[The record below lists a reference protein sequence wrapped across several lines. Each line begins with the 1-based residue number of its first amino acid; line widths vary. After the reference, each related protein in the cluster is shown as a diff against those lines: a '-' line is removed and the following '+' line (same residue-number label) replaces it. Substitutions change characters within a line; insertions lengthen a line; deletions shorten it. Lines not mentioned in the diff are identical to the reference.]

1 MAPIR
6 TWTVSPCRARWS
18 EHQPVNI
25 PLRDYWNLLVD
36 YLHTER
42 RRVAALGLLLCTSIG
57 LQLLNPQIMRSVIDS
72 ALAGGATDPLLLLAA
87 LFFGFA
93 LLQQVVTILASY
105 TGESVAW
112 TATNRLRHDLA
123 RHCLYLDM
131 SFHNARTPG
140 EMIERIDGDVQA
152 LSNFFSQFVI
162 KVVANAV
169 LLLGILVLLFR
180 VDWRVGLALAVFVLV
195 TGLTL
200 LRLRNISVPYWKASS
215 EAHAALFGFLE
226 ERLGGTKD
234 IRANGAIAYTLRR
247 FYELV
252 RRTWQTQIKA
262 GVMVN
267 VMINTTMLLF
277 TIGNATALLVG
288 AYLFGAGSISL
299 GTVYVIFHYSNMLM
313 QPIEQIT
320 QQMEDLQKAGASI
333 ARVRELTGIRTK
345 LEDGTGAV
353 LPAGPLAV
361 EFERVSFG
369 YDQAEPVLRNLSFR
383 LRPGTVLGLLGRTGS
398 GKTTLIRLLLRLYDP
413 ARGRICAGDGARAV
427 DLRDVHLHD
436 LPRHI
441 GVVTQ
446 NVQLFNASVRDNLAF
461 FDRSIPD
468 ERILEVLAELGL
480 GRWYTALP
488 DGLDSELASGG
499 AGLSAGE
506 GQLLA
511 FARIFLKDPGLVILD
526 EASSR
531 LDPAT
536 EQLIERAV
544 ERLVRHRTAIIIAH
558 RLKTVERADE
568 IMILDHGRILE
579 HGSRDAL
586 ADDPGSQFAALLRT
600 GIEEVLA

>member
-1 MAPIR
+1 
-6 TWTVSPCRARWS
+6 
-18 EHQPVNI
+18 VNI

-36 YLHTER
+36 YLRTER
-42 RRVAALGLLLCTSIG
+42 RRVAALGVLLCTSIG

-72 ALAGGATDPLLLLAA
+72 ALAGSATDALLLLAA
-87 LFFGFA
+87 LFFGLA
-93 LLQQVVTILASY
+93 LVQQIVAILASY

-112 TATNRLRHDLA
+112 TATNLLRHDLA
-123 RHCLYLDM
+123 RHCLFLDM

-162 KVVANAV
+162 KVVANV
-169 LLLGILVLLFR
+169 LLLLGILVLLFR

-195 TGLTL
+195 TGVTL

-215 EAHAALFGFLE
+215 EANAALFGFLE

-252 RRTWQTQIKA
+252 RRTWQTQLKA

-288 AYLFGAGSISL
+288 AYLFGTGSISL

-345 LEDGTGAV
+345 LEDGTGAA

-361 EFERVSFG
+361 DFERVSFG
-369 YDQAEPVLRNLSFR
+369 YDHAEPVLRNISFR
-383 LRPGTVLGLLGRTGS
+383 LRPGSVLGLLGRTGS

-413 ARGRICAGDGARAV
+413 AHGRICLGDGTHAV
-427 DLRDVHLHD
+427 NLRDVYLRE

-480 GRWYTALP
+480 WSWYAALP

-499 AGLSAGE
+499 VGLSAGE

-544 ERLVRHRTAIIIAH
+544 ERLARDRTAIIIAH

-568 IMILDHGRILE
+568 IMILDHGRIQE
-579 HGSRDAL
+579 HGARDVL
-586 ADDPGSQFAALLRT
+586 AADPGSHFSALLKT

>member
-1 MAPIR
+1 M
-6 TWTVSPCRARWS
+6 
-18 EHQPVNI
+18 NI

-36 YLHTER
+36 YLRTER
-42 RRVAALGLLLCTSIG
+42 RRVAALGVLLCTSIG

-72 ALAGGATDPLLLLAA
+72 ALAGSATDALLLLAA
-87 LFFGFA
+87 LFFGLA
-93 LLQQVVTILASY
+93 LVQQIVAILASY

-112 TATNRLRHDLA
+112 TATNLLRHDLA
-123 RHCLYLDM
+123 RHCLFLDM

-162 KVVANAV
+162 KVVANV
-169 LLLGILVLLFR
+169 LLLLGILVLLFR

-195 TGLTL
+195 TGVTL

-215 EAHAALFGFLE
+215 EANAALFGFLE

-288 AYLFGAGSISL
+288 AYLFGTGSISL

-345 LEDGTGAV
+345 LEDGTGAA

-361 EFERVSFG
+361 DFERVSFG
-369 YDQAEPVLRNLSFR
+369 YDQAEPVLRNISFR
-383 LRPGTVLGLLGRTGS
+383 LRPGSVLGLLGRTGS

-413 ARGRICAGDGARAV
+413 ADGQICLGDGTHAV
-427 DLRDVHLHD
+427 DLRDVYLRE

-480 GRWYTALP
+480 WSWYAALP

-544 ERLVRHRTAIIIAH
+544 ERLARDRTAIIIAH

-568 IMILDHGRILE
+568 IMILDHGRIQE

-586 ADDPGSQFAALLRT
+586 AADPRSHFSALLKT